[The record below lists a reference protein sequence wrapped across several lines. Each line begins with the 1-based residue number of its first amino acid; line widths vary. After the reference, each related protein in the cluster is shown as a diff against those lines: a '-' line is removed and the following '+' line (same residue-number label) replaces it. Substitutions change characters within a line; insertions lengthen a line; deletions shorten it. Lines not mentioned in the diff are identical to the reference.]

1 MSDHISMSRMMAMV
15 HYPSDIDAGKKIADV
30 LYKQYKKNN

>member
-1 MSDHISMSRMMAMV
+1 MAKV
-15 HYPSDIDAGKKIADV
+15 HYPSDIEAGKKMADV